1 MKGKRALFIIVS
13 FMLALLLSVS
23 VYVYLSSLENKPAAV
38 KEYEVIVASI
48 EIPQYTKITQEM
60 IETIKVL
67 QLPADSTTYYA
78 DPAEIVG
85 KYNSERI
92 LKGEQFF
99 KSRILDNAENNL
111 SLSLTGNNR
120 AVSVM
125 ANLESGVT
133 KLIKPGDYLD
143 IMVFL
148 PELSEG
154 DRVVRP
160 DIEKI
165 FMQKILVMAVDRKTA
180 TGTASTGTA
189 AAGTEAAASEDAGAT
204 VFYLTLS
211 VPVFDVEKL
220 ALAEDI
226 GSLKFELRPKTD
238 DFIYQTEGAIWQEM
252 LLDADKKMKD
262 IAPTYQI
269 KEDKKANT
277 AYNYDKYIYYVVKK
291 GDTLRSIAQQF
302 LKDPNKY
309 TVLQD
314 INNISDP
321 NTILTGTGI
330 KIPVI
335 K

>member
-1 MKGKRALFIIVS
+1 MKGKRVLFIMIS

-23 VYVYLSSLENKPAAV
+23 VYVYLSSLENKPAVAA
-38 KEYEVIVASI
+38 EYEVIVASV

-60 IETIKVL
+60 IQTIKVL
-67 QLPADSTTYYA
+67 QIPADSTTYYA
-78 DPAEIVG
+78 DPAELVG
-85 KYNSERI
+85 KYSSERI
-92 LKGEQFF
+92 LMGEQFF

-180 TGTASTGTA
+180 TSTATT
-189 AAGTEAAASEDAGAT
+189 GTEAAASEDTGAT

-211 VPVFDVEKL
+211 VPVFEVEKL

-226 GSLKFELRPKTD
+226 GSLKFALRPKTD

-262 IAPTYQI
+262 IAPTYEI
-269 KEDKKANT
+269 KQDKQANT
-277 AYNYDKYIYYVVKK
+277 AYNYDKYVYYVVKK
-291 GDTLRSIAQQF
+291 GDTLRSIAQKF